1 MDGIASTTT
10 VDLSMSLQSAQ
21 QSRVDEH
28 DKAVDVAKKFE
39 ALLLFTMMKSM
50 RASLSE
56 DPLTGSEQQDMYL
69 EMMDREIAE
78 SIAKAGGLGMQSM
91 LEEQLSPTPAAAT
104 ALQDSSKIDATLKPL
119 TASTHSADRTAVSLD
134 FLTRQRLQP
143 IAVID

>member
-1 MDGIASTTT
+1 MDGIASTTS

-91 LEEQLSPTPAAAT
+91 LEEQLSPAPAAVT
-104 ALQDSSKIDATLKPL
+104 ASQDSPEIDVTLKPL
-119 TASTHSADRTAVSLD
+119 TASTHSADRTSVSLD

-143 IAVID
+143 IDVID